1 MTRRV
6 GRVIATPAV
15 RERDAVSVANLP
27 SPQIAGTTERMARR
41 KRTPERSTLVR
52 SMTPAFSRRQRG
64 GDGSPDDADAPA
76 SSPETAA
83 GAPEPSSSST
93 EPTVTEGK
101 PLALASDAE
110 TQPIATRQD
119 PPDLPDIT
127 PPDPRAEPWPDATPP
142 PMAPVVASEPVRPRT
157 STVAMPVVADLGRP
171 PEMPTT
177 VAPPPLVL
185 GEVENPTHMPG
196 PRQIPAGAP
205 DDPAPA
211 PGAVPPGDS
220 RSLRRDDEF
229 ALIYRVGTCVITRT
243 GRLGT
248 RGQWR
253 VVEYPT
259 SAAASNSYAKECSRF
274 VSDGFSDY
282 RE

>member
-1 MTRRV
+1 
-6 GRVIATPAV
+6 
-15 RERDAVSVANLP
+15 
-27 SPQIAGTTERMARR
+27 MARR
-41 KRTPERSTLVR
+41 KGTSERSRLVR
-52 SMTPAFSRRQRG
+52 GMTPAFSRRQRG
-64 GDGSPDDADAPA
+64 GDPPEETPTDEPA
-76 SSPETAA
+76 SSPDP
-83 GAPEPSSSST
+83 GSSRTSH
-93 EPTVTEGK
+93 EK
-101 PLALASDAE
+101 PLAA
-110 TQPIATRQD
+110 TQPIATRPD
-119 PPDLPDIT
+119 PSELSDIT
-127 PPDPRAEPWPDATPP
+127 PPEPGGPDSLLPTIA
-142 PMAPVVASEPVRPRT
+142 ASELVRRRT
-157 STVAMPVVADLGRP
+157 STVAMPLAADLGRP

-185 GEVENPTHMPG
+185 GDVENPTHLPS

-211 PGAVPPGDS
+211 PGRVPPGDS

-229 ALIYRVGTCVITRT
+229 ALVYRVGTCVITRT

-259 SAAASNSYAKECSRF
+259 SAAASNCYAKECSRF

-282 RE
+282 RD